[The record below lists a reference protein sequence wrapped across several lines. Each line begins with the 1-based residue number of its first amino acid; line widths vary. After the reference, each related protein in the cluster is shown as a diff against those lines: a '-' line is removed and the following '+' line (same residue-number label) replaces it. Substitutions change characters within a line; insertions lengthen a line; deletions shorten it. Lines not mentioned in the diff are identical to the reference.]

1 MDPPDE
7 HKTQKTHKKKENL
20 DFKKINDFYTFLELK
35 KRRFPLQ
42 LKNNADKNRRAC
54 GGSRAALA
62 KSQKTQHFLSM

>member
-7 HKTQKTHKKKENL
+7 HKTQKTLKKKENL

-54 GGSRAALA
+54 GVVE
-62 KSQKTQHFLSM
+62 QP